1 MPQNPLQQ
9 YFRQPKIYVKL
20 PSQGVYNKPGT
31 FQGDAANVP
40 VYGMTGMDEII
51 LKTPD
56 ALLSGESTVRVI
68 ESCIPS
74 IKNAWEMSILDTSV
88 LFAAMRI
95 ATFGN
100 TMTVSNTCDS
110 CSTELD
116 YELDLSRI
124 IEHFGQFSYNN
135 KLVLKDMIITT
146 QPLTYKQSTEFN
158 LKNFQLQQRV
168 RQTESIED
176 QQEQQAKINELFLE
190 LSQIQNQL
198 YKACVES
205 IEVGNQVVTE
215 RVFINEFLD
224 NCEKFIFD
232 AIKDHIEANRESW
245 KSPVFPVECTNCG
258 HKTNLFIE
266 LDQSNFFDKA

>member
-9 YFRQPKIYVKL
+9 YFRQPKIYIKL

-74 IKNAWEMSILDTSV
+74 IKNAWEMNILDTAV

-100 TMTVSNTCDS
+100 TMSVSNTCDS

-124 IEHFGQFSYNN
+124 IEHFGQFTYNN

-168 RQTESIED
+168 RQTETIED

-245 KSPVFPVECTNCG
+245 KSPIFPVECTNCG
-258 HKTNLFIE
+258 HKTNLFLE